1 MKISVIILT
10 KNEEHNI
17 KDCLETVK
25 WTDEIL
31 IIDSNSTDRTVE
43 IASLYNVKIIHDAP
57 ESVTEKRIQSI
68 PLAANDW
75 IFFLDADERV
85 TPELQK
91 ELMELEPVENI
102 NGYYINRR
110 NYYFGQWIKHS
121 GVYPDKHIR
130 LFNRKFGSI
139 TPRIV
144 HEGIEVTG
152 NTGELKGEY
161 LHYSFQNMAQMVDKI
176 NYYSSLE
183 ALEKLEK
190 GKKISKA
197 GVFTHAISAFIR
209 LFISRK
215 GYKDRSGGF
224 FISFS
229 YAMVNFLSHL
239 KLLKLQGKL

>member
-25 WTDEIL
+25 WADEIL
-31 IIDSNSTDRTVE
+31 LIDSNSTDRTVE
-43 IASLYNVKIIHDAP
+43 IASLYNVKIIHDGP
-57 ESVTEKRIQSI
+57 ESVTEKRMHSI

-85 TPELQK
+85 TPDLQK
-91 ELMELEPVENI
+91 ELIELEPKEI

-130 LFNRKFGSI
+130 LFNRKFGKI

-152 NTGELKGEY
+152 STGELKGEY

-197 GVFTHAISAFIR
+197 GVFTHAVSAFVR